1 MLTTSTRL
9 KLQSILRRMVEG
21 SSVSLSDRVDLQRFA
36 ESDRTI
42 YSWLRRA
49 RRRQLA
55 GRRLEGLDSFLDE
68 LDLGSSEPDQHYSP
82 EADDLGDWFVGADP
96 WLRRD

>member
-9 KLQSILRRMVEG
+9 KLQLILRRMAED
-21 SSVSLSDRVDLQRFA
+21 SSVSLSDRVDLQRLD
-36 ESDRTI
+36 ECDRTVS
-42 YSWLRRA
+42 SWLSRA

-55 GRRLEGLDSFLDE
+55 GRRLEGLECFLEE
-68 LDLGSSEPDQHYSP
+68 LDLRNSEPDQQYSP